1 MFLMKPIETLRYDH
15 KKYSNRCTKNTMSLK
30 FKPRIGEQLGGKLL
44 YPDAVEKAPEM
55 IDIFQV

>member
-1 MFLMKPIETLRYDH
+1 MN
-15 KKYSNRCTKNTMSLK
+15 KKDE
-30 FKPRIGEQLGGKLL
+30 FKQNFRIGEQLGGKLL